1 MAKAVVPVA
10 INQDLKALL
19 PADGIEPGYVIGIMR
34 WLEQTLLHRCAKSGT
49 TVRNINFPE
58 FLKFKVP
65 LAPGNEQRRIVAK
78 IEALTARSAR
88 AKEALDAIPGLLE
101 RYRQSVLAAAFRGDL
116 TADWRTQNPNLVRGS
131 DLVERAKLEKGLQPK
146 RATRHAVA
154 QQRAQETLYHQ
165 IPASWATCQIG
176 DVARLQPG
184 YAFKSSW
191 FTQQGVRLL
200 RGTNLEPGAARWEN
214 TVHLSNDRA
223 EEFAEYRL
231 APGDIVIAMD
241 RPVISGGL
249 KIAILAESDLPALL
263 LQRVGRF
270 LPTGALDKTFLW
282 QFLQSSNFLGHI
294 QDQATGTQLPH
305 ISANDIE
312 TVLMPMPPLEEQR
325 EIVVQIA
332 GALRALSGVSQ
343 AIQDASKRL
352 GALNQSILAKA
363 FRGELVPQDPND
375 EPASVLLAR
384 IKGERA
390 AAGGPG
396 RRRSRRAS

>member
-19 PADGIEPGYVIGIMR
+19 PADGIEPGYVIGIMH

-352 GALNQSILAKA
+352 GALNQAILAKA